1 MQSLI
6 SAAAYVTAAIVG
18 IRLLGI
24 RRMLEWADRPI
35 AAAEQ
40 GKKKAAAYTD
50 AREATEYT
58 DQVLAVDRAG
68 RRIPGG
74 TCLARSLALTRMLRS
89 RGVAAE
95 MKIGVKTADGFHA
108 HAWVEVAGV
117 PITPAAGRPLPSPA
131 R

>member
-1 MQSLI
+1 MQPLI
-6 SAAAYVTAAIVG
+6 SAATYVTAAIVG
-18 IRLLGI
+18 IRLLGV
-24 RRMLEWADRPI
+24 RRMLKWADRPI
-35 AAAEQ
+35 AAARGEGRVAQ
-40 GKKKAAAYTD
+40 NGRYA
-50 AREATEYT
+50 EL
-58 DQVLAVDRAG
+58 VLAVDRAG

-74 TCLARSLALTRMLRS
+74 NCLARSLALTRMLRM

-95 MKIGVKTADGFHA
+95 TRIGVKTANGFHA

>member
-1 MQSLI
+1 MQPLV

-24 RRMLEWADRPI
+24 RRMLKWADRPI
-35 AAAEQ
+35 AAMGADEWV
-40 GKKKAAAYTD
+40 AANGQYAGL
-50 AREATEYT
+50 
-58 DQVLAVDRAG
+58 VLAIDRAG
-68 RRIPGG
+68 RHLPGG
-74 TCLARSLALTRMLRS
+74 SCLARSLALTRMLRT

-95 MKIGVKTADGFHA
+95 TKIGVKTANGFHA

>member
-1 MQSLI
+1 MQPLI
-6 SAAAYVTAAIVG
+6 SAATYVMAAIVG

-24 RRMLEWADRPI
+24 RRMLKWADRPI
-35 AAAEQ
+35 AAARAENR
-40 GKKKAAAYTD
+40 AAENGRHAD
-50 AREATEYT
+50 L
-58 DQVLAVDRAG
+58 VLAIDRAG
-68 RRIPGG
+68 RHIPGG
-74 TCLARSLALTRMLRS
+74 NCLARSLALTRMLRT

-95 MKIGVKTADGFHA
+95 TKIGVKTANGFHA

>member
-1 MQSLI
+1 MQPLV

-18 IRLLGI
+18 IRLIGI
-24 RRMLEWADRPI
+24 RRMLKWADRPI
-35 AAAEQ
+35 AARRADNWLAEN
-40 GKKKAAAYTD
+40 GRYAD
-50 AREATEYT
+50 L
-58 DQVLAVDRAG
+58 VLAVDRAG
-68 RRIPGG
+68 RHLPGG
-74 TCLARSLALTRMLRS
+74 NCLARSLALTRMLRT

-95 MKIGVKTADGFHA
+95 TKIGVKTANGFHA

>member
-24 RRMLEWADRPI
+24 RRMLKWADRPI
-35 AAAEQ
+35 AAEHV
-40 GKKKAAAYTD
+40 
-50 AREATEYT
+50 EYA
-58 DQVLAVDRAG
+58 DLVLAVDRAG
-68 RRIPGG
+68 RHIPGG
-74 TCLARSLALTRMLRS
+74 TCLVRSLALTRLLRS
-89 RGVAAE
+89 RGIAAE
-95 MKIGVKTADGFHA
+95 LRIGVKTADGFHA

-117 PITPAAGRPLPSPA
+117 PITPPEGRPLPSPA

>member
-24 RRMLEWADRPI
+24 RRMLKWADRPI

-40 GKKKAAAYTD
+40 GEKKAAAYTEY
-50 AREATEYT
+50 AEYT

-117 PITPAAGRPLPSPA
+117 PITPSAGRPLPSPA

>member
-24 RRMLEWADRPI
+24 RRMLKWADRPI

-40 GKKKAAAYTD
+40 GKKKAAAY
-50 AREATEYT
+50 TEYT